1 MVGDFGNVAYAARY
15 IHDKKGSQAKG
26 RVPPTR
32 GVCRGTVSPMSSAYG
47 KIARPAGVSA
57 DALQSLLPLAGT
69 LRDGT
74 AVSLVAADPA
84 SAAVVG
90 QLHALLN
97 RIIEDGDTYPQAT
110 VADRRPACAPP
121 QEEPMTEAAFRSYF
135 LSHDAFVVTD
145 DAGTIYGAFYV
156 KPNFPGRCSHVCNG
170 GFIVEHAQRGKGVGT
185 VMANAFKQIAPLLG
199 YKASMFNLV
208 FASNQASVAL
218 WRRTGFAEIGRL
230 PGAGRLRGSDTLV
243 DAIMFHCA
251 FETRTVSR

>member
-1 MVGDFGNVAYAARY
+1 
-15 IHDKKGSQAKG
+15 
-26 RVPPTR
+26 
-32 GVCRGTVSPMSSAYG
+32 MSSAYG

-97 RIIEDGDTYPQAT
+97 RIIEDGDTY
-110 VADRRPACAPP
+110 P